1 MLFQSMRFRDL
12 PMDVEESRTMNRIV
26 GFILIMMFVVVPIF
40 IWLAIRFG

>member
-1 MLFQSMRFRDL
+1 
-12 PMDVEESRTMNRIV
+12 MDVEESRTMNRIV